1 MMQAILGNAAHPEYG
16 VATIPFPIPRA
27 EYANCVALLEALEIG
42 GTLVRDCQVQEI
54 RGPWPAL
61 KRLEEQLVN
70 LDELDYLAKR
80 LDSFSS
86 GELAQFQAL
95 AEKWE
100 LQDMTDLINLSF
112 CCQEATVITDF
123 SDLEAVGR
131 RHYLNT
137 HGSCAFGQEWED
149 LDARET
155 ALLLIDSGAGTVT
168 PYGVVYDNGVRLEPV
183 YDGHH
188 LPCFTY
194 APAVLTVALSSRLEP
209 DNVSQIT
216 WLYLPTDEE
225 QLHRAL
231 LRSGIADPADF
242 HFRLEDSVFPAAV
255 EAVLDVQL
263 ESIYELNRL
272 AQFVDRLQWDQRMK
286 LGAVAAMAEPVNAR
300 QLRQLAENLDQFEFA
315 PGVRSPEE
323 YGRYLIRDSGYFA
336 YDPNLE
342 DFYDYEKYG
351 LQRMAQEQGCFTEQ
365 GYLACQSEQ
374 NLDELLWEG
383 MECQKPAEP
392 EMQMGGW
399 CSKQALMA
407 QIPTLR

>member
-42 GTLVRDCQVQEI
+42 NARDRDCQVQEI
-54 RGPWPAL
+54 CGPWPAL
-61 KRLEEQLVN
+61 KRLEDQLVN

-95 AEKWE
+95 AEKWD
-100 LQDMTDLINLSF
+100 LRDMTDLINLSF
-112 CCQEATVITDF
+112 CCQQATVITDF

-131 RHYLNT
+131 SHYLNT
-137 HGSCAFGQEWED
+137 HGGCAFGQEWED

-155 ALLLIDSGAGTVT
+155 ALLLIDSEAGTVT
-168 PYGVVYDNGVRLEPV
+168 PYGVVYDNGATLEPV
-183 YDGHH
+183 YDGQH

-194 APAVLTVALSSRLEP
+194 EPSVLTMALSSRLEP
-209 DNVSQIT
+209 DNAPQVT
-216 WLYLPTDEE
+216 WLYLPADEE

-242 HFRLEDSVFPAAV
+242 CFCLEDSVFSAEA
-255 EAVLDVQL
+255 EAVLDVQH

-272 AQFVDRLQWDQRMK
+272 AQVVDRLLWDQRMK

-300 QLRQLAENLDQFEFA
+300 QLQQLAENLDQFKFA
-315 PGVRSPEE
+315 PVVRSPEE
-323 YGRYLIRDSGYFA
+323 YGRYLIRDAGHFA

-342 DFYDYEKYG
+342 EFYDYEKYG
-351 LQRMAQEQGCFTEQ
+351 LQRMAQEKGCFTEQ

-374 NLDELLWEG
+374 SLEELLWEG

-392 EMQMGGW
+392 EMRMGG
-399 CSKQALMA
+399 
-407 QIPTLR
+407 

>member
-1 MMQAILGNAAHPEYG
+1 MTQAILGNAAHPEYG
-16 VATIPFPIPRA
+16 VATIPFPIPRT

-42 GTLVRDCQVQEI
+42 DASDRDCQVLEV
-54 RGPWPAL
+54 RGPWPVL
-61 KRLEEQLVN
+61 KRLEGKPVN

-100 LQDMTDLINLSF
+100 LRDMTDLINLSF

-123 SDLEAVGR
+123 SDLETVGR
-131 RHYLNT
+131 SHYLNT
-137 HGSCAFGQEWED
+137 HGGCTSVQELED

-155 ALLLIDSGAGTVT
+155 ALLLIGSGAGTVT
-168 PYGVVYDNGVRLEPV
+168 PYGVVYDNGATLEPV

-194 APAVLTVALSSRLEP
+194 APAVLTVALRSRLERS
-209 DNVSQIT
+209 DMSQVT

-231 LRSGIADPADF
+231 LRSGIADPEDF
-242 HFRLEDSVFPAAV
+242 CFRLEDSVLPAAV

-263 ESIYELNRL
+263 ESIFELNRL
-272 AQFVDRLQWDQRMK
+272 AQAVDRLPWDQRMK

-300 QLRQLAENLDQFEFA
+300 QLRHLVENLDQFNFA

-323 YGRYLIRDSGYFA
+323 YGRYLIRDSGCFA

-351 LQRMAQEQGCFTEQ
+351 LQRMAQEAGCFTEQ
-365 GYLACQSEQ
+365 GYLSCLGEQSL
-374 NLDELLWEG
+374 NELLYEG
-383 MECQKPAEP
+383 MERQKPAEP
-392 EMQMGGW
+392 EMRMGGW
-399 CSKQALMA
+399 
-407 QIPTLR
+407 

>member
-16 VATIPFPIPRA
+16 VATIPFPIPRS

-42 GTLVRDCQVQEI
+42 DARDRDCQVQEI
-54 RGPWPAL
+54 CGPWPAL

-70 LDELDYLAKR
+70 LDDLDYLAKR

-95 AEKWE
+95 AEKWD
-100 LQDMTDLINLSF
+100 LRDMTDLINLSF
-112 CCQEATVITDF
+112 CCQQATVITDF

-137 HGSCAFGQEWED
+137 HGGCAFGQEWED

-168 PYGVVYDNGVRLEPV
+168 PYGVVYDNGAKLEPV

-188 LPCFTY
+188 LPCFY
-194 APAVLTVALSSRLEP
+194 YEPAVMTVALSSRLEP
-209 DNVSQIT
+209 DNAPQVT

-225 QLHRAL
+225 QLRRAL
-231 LRSGIADPADF
+231 LRSGIAEAEDF
-242 HFRLEDSVFPAAV
+242 CFRLEDSVFPAEV
-255 EAVLDVQL
+255 EAVLDVQH
-263 ESIYELNRL
+263 ESIFELNRL
-272 AQFVDRLQWDQRMK
+272 AQAVDRLSWDQRMK
-286 LGAVAAMAEPVNAR
+286 LGAVVAMAEPVNAR
-300 QLRQLAENLDQFEFA
+300 QLQQLAENLDQFEFA

-323 YGRYLIRDSGYFA
+323 YGRYLIRDAGHFA

-342 DFYDYEKYG
+342 EFYDYEKYG
-351 LQRMAQEQGCFTEQ
+351 LQRMAQEKGCFTEQ

-374 NLDELLWEG
+374 SLEELLWEADEG
-383 MECQKPAEP
+383 QKPAEP
-392 EMQMGGW
+392 EIQMGGW
-399 CSKQALMA
+399 
-407 QIPTLR
+407 

>member
-1 MMQAILGNAAHPEYG
+1 MTQAILGNTAHPEYG

-27 EYANCVALLEALEIG
+27 EYANCVVLLEALEIG
-42 GTLVRDCQVQEI
+42 DARDLDCQVQEI
-54 RGPWPAL
+54 CGPWPVL

-100 LQDMTDLINLSF
+100 LRDMTDLINLSF
-112 CCQEATVITDF
+112 CCQQATVITDF

-131 RHYLNT
+131 NHYLNI
-137 HGSCAFGQEWED
+137 HGGCAFGQEWED

-155 ALLLIDSGAGTVT
+155 ALLLIGSEAGTVT
-168 PYGVVYDNGVRLEPV
+168 PYGVVYDNGATLEPV

-194 APAVLTVALSSRLEP
+194 APAVLTVALRSRLERS
-209 DNVSQIT
+209 DMSQIT

-231 LRSGIADPADF
+231 LRSGIADPEDF
-242 HFRLEDSVFPAAV
+242 HFRLEDSVFPAEV
-255 EAVLDVQL
+255 EAVLEL

-272 AQFVDRLQWDQRMK
+272 AQAVDRLSWDQRMK
-286 LGAVAAMAEPVNAR
+286 LGAVAAMAEPVNTR
-300 QLRQLAENLDQFEFA
+300 HLRQLVENLDQFAFA

-323 YGRYLIRDSGYFA
+323 YGRYLIRDAGQFA

-342 DFYDYEKYG
+342 GFYDYEKYG
-351 LQRMAQEQGCFTEQ
+351 LQRMAQETGCFTEQ
-365 GYLACQSEQ
+365 GYLSCPGEQSL
-374 NLDELLWEG
+374 NELLWEG
-383 MECQKPAEP
+383 MEGQKTAEP
-392 EMQMGGW
+392 EMQMKGW
-399 CSKQALMA
+399 
-407 QIPTLR
+407 